1 MIQKKIKELKEIYK
15 LYIYDKFTETK
26 FMDNE
31 LGVVELLRKIEMTKL
46 NFIFV
51 LQLKGTNT

>member
-1 MIQKKIKELKEIYK
+1 MIQKKIKELSENYKHFIYEMFTK
-15 LYIYDKFTETK
+15 SKFT
-26 FMDNE
+26 FVE
-31 LGVVELLRKIEMTKL
+31 LGVVELLKKIEMTKL